1 MKKLMYA
8 LLILLVIIVLA
19 LGAAYMFLDD
29 IVKNAANT
37 YGPKVLGAPVSVANV
52 SLKPI
57 KGEFVIGGIKV
68 GNSDKFK
75 SENLISLGKVAVFVD
90 MKSLFSDK
98 IIVKSVEVA
107 KPEITYEMISLTTNN
122 ISEFLKNMNANQGKT
137 SASEQKAETKQAENS
152 AKSADSSSKSVV
164 IKNIDVTDGKIDA
177 VMNVAGNTNSV
188 SVVLPNINMK
198 NVGEEKKQNIAQT
211 VVEVVNQV
219 LKTALNTVVNA
230 NVSDLKG
237 VADENMN
244 NIVDK
249 VKEKVGNLGLFGK

>member
-52 SLKPI
+52 SLKTI

-137 SASEQKAETKQAENS
+137 SASEQKAENS
-152 AKSADSSSKSVV
+152 AKASDSSSKSVV